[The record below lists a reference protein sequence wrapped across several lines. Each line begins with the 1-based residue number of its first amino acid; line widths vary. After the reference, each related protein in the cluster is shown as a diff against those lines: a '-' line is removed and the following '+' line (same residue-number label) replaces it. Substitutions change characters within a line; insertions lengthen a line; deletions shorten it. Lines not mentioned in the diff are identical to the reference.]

1 MSIKEIKNKI
11 NPILKRN
18 GVAKAAIFGSY
29 ARGDQTKKSDI
40 DILIKDVN
48 IFLLHIF
55 DNIKAI
61 EKFTKDFE
69 FADFIKDEKT
79 IYAVIRAIEIIGE
92 AVKNIPKDFREKHKK
107 IEWKKI
113 AGTRDKL
120 IHEYFGVDLKLT
132 FKIVKE
138 DIPELKE

>member
-1 MSIKEIKNKI
+1 MK
-11 NPILKRN
+11 
-18 GVAKAAIFGSY
+18 
-29 ARGDQTKKSDI
+29 
-40 DILIKDVN
+40 KDVN

-61 EKFTKDFE
+61 EKFTKDFDYD
-69 FADFIKDEKT
+69 DFIKDEKT
-79 IYAVIRAIEIIGE
+79 IYAVVRAVEIMGE
-92 AVKNIPKDFREKHKK
+92 AVKNIPMEFRDKHKE

-138 DIPELKE
+138 DIPELKEKMSRLLKELKISKLI

>member
-1 MSIKEIKNKI
+1 MK
-11 NPILKRN
+11 
-18 GVAKAAIFGSY
+18 
-29 ARGDQTKKSDI
+29 
-40 DILIKDVN
+40 KDVN

-61 EKFTKDFE
+61 EKFTKNFE
-69 FADFIKDEKT
+69 FDDFIKDEKT

-92 AVKNIPKDFREKHKK
+92 AVKNIPMDFRLKHKE

-132 FKIVKE
+132 FKIIKE
-138 DIPELKE
+138 DIPELKEKMVKLLRELKINRLV

>member
-1 MSIKEIKNKI
+1 MK
-11 NPILKRN
+11 
-18 GVAKAAIFGSY
+18 
-29 ARGDQTKKSDI
+29 
-40 DILIKDVN
+40 KDVN
-48 IFLLHIF
+48 IFVLHIF

-61 EKFTKDFE
+61 EKFTKNFE
-69 FADFIKDEKT
+69 FDDFVKDEKT
-79 IYAVIRAIEIIGE
+79 IYAVVRAIEIMGE
-92 AVKNIPKDFREKHKK
+92 AVKNIPMDFRDKHKE

-138 DIPELKE
+138 DIPELKEKMLALLKELKITKLI